1 MNAENSPSPQTSP
14 LPYRDTKQVGA
25 ADFYFAINAT
35 FRFILERFGEAGL
48 RRYWGDLGSKYF
60 APLTAAWKQDGLS
73 AIAAYW
79 RAFYLA
85 EPGGEVTIEENAS
98 EVVVNVVQCPAIQHL
113 RAHGRDIVPCF
124 CQHCYFI
131 SDAVAA
137 PAGFAIR
144 VVGGNGC
151 CRQTIRQR
159 DGALA
164 AQRMD
169 DIHQVTGDS
178 PC

>member
-1 MNAENSPSPQTSP
+1 MNAETSPSARTSP
-14 LPYRDTKQVGA
+14 LPYRDTKAVGA

-35 FRFILERFGEAGL
+35 FRFILERFGEEGL
-48 RRYWGDLGSKYF
+48 RRYWFALGSEYY
-60 APLTAAWKQDGLS
+60 APLMEAWKKDGLPE
-73 AIAAYW
+73 IAAYW
-79 RAFYLA
+79 RAFFTS

-98 EVVVNVVQCPAIQHL
+98 EVVVNVSHCPAIQHL
-113 RAHGRDIVPCF
+113 RAHGREIVPCF

-131 SDAVAA
+131 SEAIAA

-144 VVGGNGC
+144 VVGGNGS
-151 CRQTIRQR
+151 CRQTIGRR
-159 DGALA
+159 DGTRA
-164 AQRMD
+164 AQRID